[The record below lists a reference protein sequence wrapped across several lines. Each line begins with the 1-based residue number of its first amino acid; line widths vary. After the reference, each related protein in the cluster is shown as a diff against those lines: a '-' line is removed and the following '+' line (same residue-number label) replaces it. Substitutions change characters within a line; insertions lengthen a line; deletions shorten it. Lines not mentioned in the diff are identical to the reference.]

1 MGSTRNILDKTM
13 KGDNILY
20 QYFLE
25 KHMNLVKNY
34 GLERMAQEI
43 EKLKSKNSEILE
55 NCVSESTIKD
65 RKDMIEEIPLV
76 SHEWCQPYFDREV
89 IFLRKIRGMNKA
101 LLEEH

>member
-1 MGSTRNILDKTM
+1 
-13 KGDNILY
+13 
-20 QYFLE
+20 
-25 KHMNLVKNY
+25 
-34 GLERMAQEI
+34 MAQEI

-89 IFLRKIRGMNKA
+89 TNCILSYFRGCENA
-101 LLEEH
+101 